1 MSNHSDQN
9 PAKLQRLSL
18 AERTKLA
25 AIMARLASPY
35 DGERAAAGL
44 LASAFVARHNL
55 AWSDLTSLLQP
66 ASKTPAGSD
75 ETQAN
80 RQRATGKEW
89 FGYRRTSDTPAGL
102 ALNLYT

>member
-1 MSNHSDQN
+1 LSDYSNQTL
-9 PAKLQRLSL
+9 AKPQRLSP
-18 AERTKLA
+18 AERTKLG
-25 AIMARLASPY
+25 AILARLASPY

-66 ASKTPAGSD
+66 APETPAGS
-75 ETQAN
+75 EATQED
-80 RQRATGKEW
+80 RQRAAGKAW
-89 FGYRRTSDTPAGL
+89 LGYCHPSGTPPGQ